1 VVAYPGGRPEPVRK
15 RYDVQLFEK
24 LIEYPDAER
33 RVLDSTYQLPVE
45 ETPLGE
51 ALGLV
56 LARDLRATVDSPPFD
71 NSAVDGYA
79 VRSADAEVGRTF
91 PVVDEAPAGRPAQK
105 SVGEGEAIKIFTG
118 GVIPDGADAVVM
130 VENTSGWGESFELKK
145 AASPGQ
151 NIRDAGQDART
162 GSEILRAGTE
172 VGAPEIALAAT
183 QGYGTLPVYRR
194 PKVVVLSTGTELVE
208 PGTRDLA
215 PGEIFDSNSYAIV
228 AQSRE
233 AGADAS
239 RLYAASDDAQTLRA
253 AIEEALETAD
263 VVVTSGGV
271 SVGEKDLVKSTLLDL
286 GVEQVFW
293 GVKFKPGKPL
303 FYGKRDETRFFGLP
317 GNPVSAMVCFDLFVR
332 PALMGM
338 MGREDRKRP
347 RIRVYFEEDVVNKFG
362 RMHAM
367 RVSLRKTE
375 KGWLASSVG
384 AQGSGLV
391 SSLTR
396 ADALALIGPESEGVR
411 AGEPAEAIVLR
422 EERLL

>member
-1 VVAYPGGRPEPVRK
+1 M
-15 RYDVQLFEK
+15 QLFEK
-24 LIEYPDAER
+24 LIEYPEAER
-33 RVLDSTYQLPVE
+33 LVLDNTHRLPAE
-45 ETPLGE
+45 ETPLGDS
-51 ALGLV
+51 LGLA
-56 LARDLRATVDSPPFD
+56 LAEDLSATVDSPPFD

-79 VRSADAEVGRTF
+79 LRSVDAEAGRTF
-91 PVVDEAPAGRPAQK
+91 RVVDEAPAGRPAEK
-105 SVGEGEAIKIFTG
+105 TVGEGEAIKIFTG
-118 GVIPDGADAVVM
+118 GVIPEGADAVVM

-145 AASPGQ
+145 AASEGQ
-151 NIRDAGQDART
+151 NIREAGQDTREGVVILRT
-162 GSEILRAGTE
+162 GTEI
-172 VGAPEIALAAT
+172 GAPEIALAAT
-183 QGYGTLPVYRR
+183 QGYGALPVYRR

-208 PGTRDLA
+208 PGTRELA

-228 AQSRE
+228 AQCRE
-233 AGADAS
+233 AGAEAR
-239 RLYAASDDAQTLRA
+239 RLYAASDDAETLRA
-253 AIEEALETAD
+253 AVEEALETAD

-303 FYGKRDETRFFGLP
+303 FYGKRDDTRFFGLP

-332 PALMGM
+332 PALVAM

-347 RIRVYFEEDVVNKFG
+347 RIPVYFERDVENRFG

-367 RVSLRKTE
+367 RVSLERTGE
-375 KGWLASSVG
+375 GWLARSVG

-411 AGEPAEAIVLR
+411 AGEPVEAIVLR
-422 EERLL
+422 EEKLI